1 MLSDVYLGLGS
12 NLGNRRG
19 NLDRAFQLLR
29 GLSSELT
36 VSSLYETSPE
46 GFTGQPAFVNAAC
59 GIWTRLSPYE
69 LLNMLKEVQV
79 RVGARPAFVNGPR
92 AVDIDILT
100 YGRAVMD
107 LSPGLT
113 IPHLRMA
120 EREFVLR
127 PLADIAPG
135 LFHPVLG
142 DTIEALLRHLA
153 SSDEAVPHARR

>member
-1 MLSDVYLGLGS
+1 MLSEAYLGLGS
-12 NLGNRRG
+12 NLGDRRR
-19 NLDRAFQLLR
+19 NIADAVELLR
-29 GLSSELT
+29 P
-36 VSSLYETSPE
+36 VSSHTVVSSMYETAPE
-46 GFTGQPAFVNAAC
+46 GYADQPVFVNAAC

-120 EREFVLR
+120 EREFVLA
-127 PLADIAPG
+127 PLAEIAPG
-135 LFHPVLG
+135 LRHPVLKE
-142 DTIEALLRHLA
+142 TIGTLLRRLR
-153 SSDEAVPHARR
+153 AR

>member
-1 MLSDVYLGLGS
+1 MLSEAYLGLGS
-12 NLGNRRG
+12 NLGDRRR
-19 NLDRAFQLLR
+19 NIADAVELLR
-29 GLSSELT
+29 P
-36 VSSLYETSPE
+36 VSSHTVVSSMYETAPE
-46 GFTGQPAFVNAAC
+46 GYADQPAFVNAAC

-120 EREFVLR
+120 EREFVLA
-127 PLADIAPG
+127 PLAEIAPG
-135 LFHPVLG
+135 LRHPVLKE
-142 DTIEALLRHLA
+142 TIGTLLRRLR
-153 SSDEAVPHARR
+153 AR